1 MYSIPIAPGSPAASS
16 RDTLRSPIAYFL
28 AAGDDAIT
36 AMNYNLGVGNNAYVT
51 TGTGSL
57 TLAGDKGVR
66 AGGFDNVIVNLGD
79 NSGGAVKVDVESAMA
94 TTKSVAG
101 VVADMQETIGRIARA
116 SSNGAASWQGKAS
129 AAFTDTHA
137 DWNSSALALHNA
149 LDDIRN
155 KLSSGF
161 AGYDDN
167 DAQIAGGFHPG
178 GVRL

>member
-1 MYSIPIAPGSPAASS
+1 M
-16 RDTLRSPIAYFL
+16 L
-28 AAGDDAIT
+28 
-36 AMNYNLGVGNNAYVT
+36 
-51 TGTGSL
+51 
-57 TLAGDKGVR
+57 
-66 AGGFDNVIVNLGD
+66 NLGD
-79 NSGGAVKVDVESAMA
+79 NSGGAVKVDIESAMA

-161 AGYDDN
+161 AGYEDS
-167 DAQIAGGFHPG
+167 DAQVASGFQPG